1 MPTYANGRGDPCGI
15 GSGTSD
21 KELFHK
27 KGLLHEVVNF
37 VQQPFL
43 CAPSTACAVPLPRDN
58 GEGLG

>member
-27 KGLLHEVVNF
+27 KDAFVGVFFGFFRLLRQRQGTPNF
-37 VQQPFL
+37 
-43 CAPSTACAVPLPRDN
+43 
-58 GEGLG
+58 GKH